1 MKRTLIIF
9 ISLALLSAPSLSE
22 GGFSGQQIAVTDEEG
37 RTVSVAQS
45 PERIVCLT
53 PAAAE
58 VIYALGEADRLVAL
72 SDDCTIP
79 PALLEK
85 ERVGR
90 SGREADVERIMELSP
105 GLVIAKTG
113 GLFSREHEDQLTGYD
128 IPVLRYR
135 ALSMET
141 LIPMIEDL
149 GRILEREEEA
159 KDMVEYLRGYADV
172 VIHRTAGIPQED
184 RPGVYFM
191 SMGRFDWTAGS
202 DSTGHDRILAAGGK
216 NLAEDLLGKVPQVE
230 MEWVIERNPEVI
242 VYSMPS
248 SQYQG
253 TAPTLEEMAGKRDE
267 IMDLPGFNEI
277 DAVKASRVYVVDINM
292 ASGLAEVVNILYY
305 ARWFHPH
312 LFEDIDPRA
321 VYEEI
326 HRRYFDMGMEGVSQV
341 YPEGAAL

>member
-1 MKRTLIIF
+1 MKRTLLIF
-9 ISLALLSAPSLSE
+9 LSLALLSAPSLSQ
-22 GGFSGQQIAVTDEEG
+22 GDSLGPQVDITDEEG
-37 RTVSVAQS
+37 RTLSVAQY

-58 VIYALGEADRLVAL
+58 LIYALGEADRLVAL

-79 PALLEK
+79 PALSEK

-90 SGREADVERIMELSP
+90 SGREADVERIMELRP

-113 GLFSREHEDQLTGYD
+113 GLFAQEHEEQLAGYGV
-128 IPVLRYR
+128 PVLRYR
-135 ALSMET
+135 ALSIET

-149 GRILEREEEA
+149 GLILDREEEA
-159 KDMVEYLRGYADV
+159 REMITFVGGYSDLV
-172 VIHRTAGIPQED
+172 LSRTSGIPEEES
-184 RPGVYFM
+184 PGVYFM

-202 DSTGHDRILAAGGK
+202 DSTGHDRIVASGGK
-216 NLAEDLLGKVPQVE
+216 NLAEDLLGKVPHVE

-253 TAPTLEEMAGKRDE
+253 TTPTLEEMAGKRDE
-267 IMDLPGFNEI
+267 IMALPGFTEI
-277 DAVKASRVYVVDINM
+277 DAVKAGRVYVVDINM
-292 ASGLAEVVNILYY
+292 ASGLAEVVNMLYY

-321 VYEEI
+321 VHEEI
-326 HRRYFDMGMEGVSQV
+326 YRRYFDMGMEGVSQV

>member
-1 MKRTLIIF
+1 MKRTLLIF
-9 ISLALLSAPSLSE
+9 LSLALLSAPSLSQ
-22 GGFSGQQIAVTDEEG
+22 GDSLWPQVDITDEEG
-37 RTVSVAQS
+37 RAVSVAQS

-58 VIYALGEADRLVAL
+58 VIYALGESHRLVGL

-79 PALLEK
+79 PALSEK
-85 ERVGR
+85 VRVGR

-113 GLFSREHEDQLTGYD
+113 GLFSKEHEDQLTGYGV
-128 IPVLRYR
+128 PVLRYR
-135 ALSMET
+135 ALSIET

-149 GRILEREEEA
+149 GLILDREEEA
-159 KDMVEYLRGYADV
+159 KDMVDYLEGYAEV
-172 VIHRTAGIPQED
+172 VLNSTSGIPDED

-191 SMGRFDWTAGS
+191 SMGRFDWTVGS
-202 DSTGHDRILAAGGK
+202 DSTGHDRIVAAGGK
-216 NLAEDLLGKVPQVE
+216 NLAEDLLGKVPHVE
-230 MEWVIERNPEVI
+230 MEWVIERNPAVI

-253 TAPTLEEMAGKRDE
+253 TTPALEEMAGKRDE
-267 IMDLPGFNEI
+267 IMALAGFNEI
-277 DAVKASRVYVVDINM
+277 DAVKAGRVYVVDINM
-292 ASGLAEVVNILYY
+292 ASGLAEVVNMLYY

-321 VYEEI
+321 VHEEI
-326 HRRYFDMGMEGVSQV
+326 HRKYFDMGMEGVSQV

>member
-9 ISLALLSAPSLSE
+9 ISLALLSAASLSE
-22 GGFSGQQIAVTDEEG
+22 GGFSSQQVAVIDEEG
-37 RTVSVAQS
+37 RTVSVALS

-58 VIYALGEADRLVAL
+58 VIYALDEADRLVAL

-113 GLFSREHEDQLTGYD
+113 GLFSREHEEQLTGYGV
-128 IPVLRYR
+128 PVLRYR
-135 ALSMET
+135 ALSIDT

-149 GRILEREEEA
+149 GLILEREEEA
-159 KDMVEYLRGYADV
+159 KDMVEYLEEYAELV
-172 VIHRTAGIPQED
+172 LSRTAGIPQED

-202 DSTGHDRILAAGGK
+202 DSTGHDRIVAAGGR
-216 NLAEDLLGKVPQVE
+216 NLAEDLLGKVPHVE

-242 VYSMPS
+242 VYSIPS

-253 TAPTLEEMAGKRDE
+253 TAPTPGEMAGKRDE
-267 IMDLPGFNEI
+267 IMALAGFTEI
-277 DAVKASRVYVVDINM
+277 DAVKAGRVYIVDINM
-292 ASGLAEVVNILYY
+292 ASGLAEVVNMLYY

-312 LFEDIDPRA
+312 LFEDIDPRG

>member
-1 MKRTLIIF
+1 MKRTLLIF
-9 ISLALLSAPSLSE
+9 LSLALLSAPSLSQ
-22 GGFSGQQIAVTDEEG
+22 GDSLGPQVDITDEEG
-37 RTVSVAQS
+37 RTVSVSQS

-58 VIYALGEADRLVAL
+58 VIYALDEPHRLVGL

-90 SGREADVERIMELSP
+90 SGREADVERIMELGP
-105 GLVIAKTG
+105 DLVIAKTG
-113 GLFSREHEDQLTGYD
+113 GLFSIEHEEQLAGYGV
-128 IPVLRYR
+128 PVLRYR
-135 ALSMET
+135 ALSIDT
-141 LIPMIEDL
+141 LVPMIEGL
-149 GRILEREEEA
+149 GLILDREEEA
-159 KDMVEYLRGYADV
+159 REMMTFVGGYSDV
-172 VIHRTAGIPQED
+172 VLSRTVGISKDE

-191 SMGRFDWTAGS
+191 SMGHFDWTAS
-202 DSTGHDRILAAGGK
+202 CESTGHDRIVAAGGN
-216 NLAEDLLGKVPQVE
+216 NLAEDLLGKVPHVD

-248 SQYQG
+248 SQYRG
-253 TAPTLEEMAGKRDE
+253 STPTPEEMAGKRDE
-267 IMDLPGFNEI
+267 IIALAGFAEI
-277 DAVKASRVYVVDINM
+277 DAVKAGRVYVVDINM
-292 ASGLAEVVNILYY
+292 ASGLAEVVNMLYY

-321 VYEEI
+321 VHEEI
-326 HRRYFDMGMEGVSQV
+326 YRRYFDMEMEGISHV